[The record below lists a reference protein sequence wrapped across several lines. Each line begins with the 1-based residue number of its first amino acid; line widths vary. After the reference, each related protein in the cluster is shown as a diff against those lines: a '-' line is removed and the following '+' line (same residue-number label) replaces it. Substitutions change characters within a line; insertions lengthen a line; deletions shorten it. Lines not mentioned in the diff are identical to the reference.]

1 MRVISGSAKNKSLLV
16 PEKGTRPLT
25 DRIKMSL
32 FDLLQPYL
40 KDAAVLDLFAGS
52 GGFGIES
59 LSRGAKTVAFV
70 DSSEV
75 STSLILQN
83 LQNTGFELNGT
94 IHLQDAGSFLSGNRE
109 SFDIIFLDPPFSLE
123 HEKLVELVTKSGLN
137 LTKEGVLIVRQPH
150 SGAKTPV
157 LTPGG
162 GLEQVYQ
169 KRYGKSLVSFYRN

>member
-109 SFDIIFLDPPFSLE
+109 SFDIIFLDPPYQSDEIERVLPYIGE
-123 HEKLVELVTKSGLN
+123 YDILKDDGCVLVEHFSKLALPDHIQKIKQIKNYKYGDTM
-137 LTKEGVLIVRQPH
+137 LTLYRKE
-150 SGAKTPV
+150 A
-157 LTPGG
+157 
-162 GLEQVYQ
+162 
-169 KRYGKSLVSFYRN
+169 